1 MSARSS
7 VMTQG
12 LRREE
17 RTIERIG
24 ALASKAEM
32 MAVVRRRSA
41 IDTPAGHGPMTTPA
55 VVEQVM
61 KLRGG

>member
-7 VMTQG
+7 VLTQD

-17 RTIERIG
+17 RTIEGIG

-32 MAVVRRRSA
+32 MAVISRRSA
-41 IDTPAGHGPMTTPA
+41 IDT
-55 VVEQVM
+55 
-61 KLRGG
+61 